1 MSMTALIR
9 KGIFIALGVTILAI
23 AVNLF
28 LGPHHIAA
36 GGVTGLAII
45 LEQLLNLDRSAV
57 VMVFNMIIL
66 VITYI
71 FLGKNM
77 FLNTVIGGTLLPVMM
92 GIIPQRMLVQDVMLS
107 MIFGSILFGIGVSIL
122 FKNEASSGGTS
133 IPPLIFKKY
142 FNLSTS
148 VGLLATDSIIVTMS
162 IFVFGVESFFFA
174 ILSIIITAFT
184 MNYVEDGLNK
194 KKALMIISDYTKEVL
209 DALLNEVQKGVTVV
223 PVKGGYRQ
231 EEREM
236 LMVVLSSQEYQK
248 SLRIIRKY
256 DPNAFVVTYN
266 VSDVQGLGFTY
277 DSPAI

>member
-45 LEQLLNLDRSAV
+45 LEQLLNLDRSTV
-57 VMVFNMIIL
+57 VMAFNMVIL

-77 FLNTVIGGTLLPVMM
+77 FLNTVIGGTLLPIMM
-92 GIIPQRMLVQDVMLS
+92 GVIPQRMLVQDVMLS

-148 VGLLATDSIIVTMS
+148 VGLRATDSIIVTMS

-174 ILSIIITAFT
+174 ILSIMITAFT